1 MTQLTENTDPRSS
14 LIDTSVVGCPEIAIL
29 KRIIAGMAAQAAE
42 QESGAQ
48 RAAESARAAA
58 AGAASAASADLNA
71 RATREKK
78 MAALGSVASALVLVT
93 LKVILAAATGSLG
106 ILSEALHSILDLVA
120 AVITYLSVRVADKP
134 ADAQHLY
141 GHGKVESFSA
151 FVETGLLLLTA
162 LYIIWEAF
170 QRLLFRTATIRLS
183 LGVIVILGL
192 AMGIDFVRSR
202 ALRRVANK
210 YPSEALEADALHFST
225 DVWSTFV
232 VVLGITGAWLGQR
245 FGIPWLGMMDAVA
258 ALGVAGVIIWIGSRL
273 GKRTIDALLDVAP
286 SGLHDRIARA
296 VDQTEGVLNTER
308 VRVRRS
314 GQRYFV
320 DVTIS
325 VPRKASLEQAHAAS
339 DAVERSIEKIVPA
352 DVVVHVEPR
361 APTNEH
367 LFDTIRA
374 IAQRRGLAVHELSAH
389 QLDGRLFIELH
400 LEVDEDASLREAHRR
415 ATELED
421 EIRAAT
427 DAHALVNI
435 HIEPLGARIPGAEEM
450 KELSHAV
457 QDFLNS
463 LPKEYPELLDCHEV
477 HVRSVEHRILVS
489 CHCAMDGDLP
499 ITLVHDITAALES
512 RVKDHFP
519 QIFRLTIHPEPVE
532 ES

>member
-1 MTQLTENTDPRSS
+1 
-14 LIDTSVVGCPEIAIL
+14 
-29 KRIIAGMAAQAAE
+29 MAAQAAE
-42 QESGAQ
+42 RESGAQ
-48 RAAESARAAA
+48 RAAESAQAAA
-58 AGAASAASADLNA
+58 PGAASAANAEPNA

-78 MAALGSVASALVLVT
+78 MAALGSVVSALVLVT

-192 AMGIDFVRSR
+192 TMGIDFVRSR

-245 FGIPWLGMMDAVA
+245 LGVPWLGMMDAVA

-286 SGLHDRIARA
+286 RGLQDRIARA
-296 VDQTEGVLNTER
+296 VDGTEGVLSTER

-325 VPRKASLEQAHAAS
+325 VPRKASFEQAHAAS
-339 DAVERSIEKIVPA
+339 DAVERNIEKIVPA

-374 IAQRRGLAVHELSAH
+374 VAQRRGLAVHELSAH
-389 QLDGRLFIELH
+389 QLDGHLFIELH
-400 LEVDEDASLREAHRR
+400 LEVDENASLREAHTR

-427 DAHALVNI
+427 DPHAFVNI

-477 HVRSVEHRILVS
+477 HVRSVEHKILVS

-499 ITLVHDITAALES
+499 ITLVHDITAALET